1 MGFNKS
7 AAEPEPA
14 LVQWF
19 KEKLNILPGFKQAM
33 WADSEHMEPLTL
45 FSCKFTAQIMHGYLE
60 SSKDSTNLAFRLAFN
75 PHQIKSPVGDVIYF
89 VREPGQLTPDTAS
102 AMVKVGRSK
111 PQALLGMS
119 DLNMLVKRRQASARN
134 PPNSSTTS
142 VQQQGT
148 GGLRLASTAPC
159 HASLAKAANTNT
171 SARLSEQG
179 RLRPLSGTEMHPSV
193 LQARPYSARSR
204 INSGRPLYH

>member
-1 MGFNKS
+1 
-7 AAEPEPA
+7 
-14 LVQWF
+14 
-19 KEKLNILPGFKQAM
+19 M
-33 WADSEHMEPLTL
+33 WADSEHMKPLTL
-45 FSCKFTAQIMHGYLE
+45 FACKFTAQKMHGYLE
-60 SSKDSTNLAFRLAFN
+60 SSTDSTNLAFRLTFN
-75 PHQIKSPVGDVIYF
+75 PHQIKRPVGDVIYF

-119 DLNMLVKRRQASARN
+119 DLNMLVKRRQASARVSSSRHGN
-134 PPNSSTTS
+134 PPNSSATP

-159 HASLAKAANTNT
+159 HTSLAKAATTNT

-179 RLRPLSGTEMHPSV
+179 RSRPLYGTEMHPSV